1 MSRAFAKGDQV
12 EVVGRGPAVILD
24 GPFGSGTQEFYKVR
38 VYSEQAP
45 MRVAAHNLKVDVQA
59 GPLQEIVSG
68 AQVDAESW
76 LAGVTAFR
84 CRQAITGHVY
94 AYRAAR
100 IRFEPLQLKPLLKWL
115 RNLRG
120 RLLIADE
127 VGFGKTIE
135 AGLILQELRARQSV
149 RRVLVVCPPILV
161 TKWRRE
167 MERFSLHFDVLDRSR
182 LDRLLGEVEA
192 EMNPEILAVGSYTM
206 LRRPETV
213 QALIESGLR
222 WDMVIVDEAHHAR
235 NSETQTHALVQA
247 LAQAAE
253 SLLFLTA
260 TPLQTRS
267 RDLFTLFHL
276 LEPEEVPDFETFQWL
291 EQPAAWINIA
301 AAALN
306 DPSLTES
313 ERAERA
319 LPPLLELRR
328 SATHREIAE
337 DLRLSAAIEA
347 IESGDVAERS
357 TRVRV
362 TANLQD
368 LHPFGQLFTRSRK
381 RDHQQMFPVRRPV
394 TVTVPW
400 TEAEKDLYAEV
411 TKWASRRAEAL
422 GLTYGHPFMLTMPQR
437 QAASCLPGV
446 IRYIE
451 ECMGR
456 ETTLPDSLPA
466 TGNGDELDEP
476 EEEEVVWWMV
486 DEERDQ
492 ALLEAMRKARGVDT
506 KYVRFREEL
515 DRLVGEGAER
525 ILGFMFFRRSLDHV
539 VRSLER
545 DRGDC
550 WRILRMDGSTPME
563 GRQQIM
569 DAFWDKDPRPTLLM
583 SSEVGSEGLDF
594 QNATVL
600 VNYDLPWN
608 PMRVEQRIGRLDRV
622 GADPEKPITIVNF
635 KIPETIED
643 RIFLRLY
650 ERLELFKRSVGDIED
665 LLGQEVGQLQKE
677 LAQQRLT
684 LAEAERRA
692 EKIADNAIRARTELE
707 ALEQNKDEL
716 IGQDALFQQQIA
728 EIGGEGLFVG
738 PHELERFLRFGVEQ
752 RWPGS
757 QLRVKAGKA
766 RLRLKGGSDR
776 RSLRGELEEF
786 ARQKLPGGSRE
797 LKTFLTESDKAV
809 EFVTTEAAAQANR
822 RLSFVTPAHPLPR
835 YLSEW
840 LHAQD
845 RLSSAGVL
853 RLDRAVGT
861 LSVVEPG
868 WYSVFLYLL
877 DTAGLRRERELV
889 PVVMNANRWRCAAL
903 ESGFFAW
910 APTVTSAD
918 LDDARSRVG
927 QLDQLEPLAAGWMA
941 KKANKQ
947 EDRLARTYGRIIDR
961 RLETLRKSYERRR
974 RMVRK
979 RIAALRGREH
989 EVGVQKILRMRR
1001 AEEENLLTEE
1011 TRRRAELTDSRTV
1024 TAAVSLLSVAVLEVT
1039 G

>member
-1 MSRAFAKGDQV
+1 MSGAFSKGDQV
-12 EVVGRGPAVILD
+12 EVVGRGPAVVLD
-24 GPFGSGTQEFYKVR
+24 GPFGTGGQTVYKVR
-38 VYSEQAP
+38 VYTEQAP
-45 MRVAAHNLKVDVQA
+45 MRVAAHNLKADA
-59 GPLQEIVSG
+59 PTGPLQEIVQC
-68 AQVDAESW
+68 ARVDAESW

-84 CRQAITGHVY
+84 CRQPITGHVY

-167 MERFSLHFDVLDRSR
+167 MERFSLHFEVLDRSR
-182 LDRLLGEVEA
+182 LDRLLGELDA
-192 EMNPEILAVGSYTM
+192 EMNPELLAVGAYTM

-213 QALIESGLR
+213 EKLLESGVR
-222 WDMVIVDEAHHAR
+222 WDLVIVDEAHHAR
-235 NSETQTHALVQA
+235 NSETQTHALVEA

-260 TPLQTRS
+260 TPLQTTS

-276 LEPEEVPDFETFQWL
+276 LEPEEVPDFETFRWL
-291 EQPAAWINIA
+291 EQPAAWINQA
-301 AAALN
+301 TAALN
-306 DPSLTES
+306 DPSLAETE
-313 ERAERA
+313 RKERA

-328 SATHREIAE
+328 NRSHREIAE

-347 IESGDVAERS
+347 VESGDVADRA

-381 RDHQQMFPVRRPV
+381 RDHKDMFPVRRPV
-394 TVTVPW
+394 TVAVSW
-400 TEAEKDLYAEV
+400 TEAEKELYSEV
-411 TKWASRRAEAL
+411 TRWASRRAEAL
-422 GLTYGHPFMLTMPQR
+422 GLSYGHPFMLTMPQR

-456 ETTLPDSLPA
+456 ATALPESRHQPDAS
-466 TGNGDELDEP
+466 DEWDEP
-476 EEEEVVWWMV
+476 EEEEDVWWMV
-486 DEERDQ
+486 DEERDGP
-492 ALLEAMRKARGVDT
+492 LLEAMDRARGIDT
-506 KYVRFREEL
+506 KYERFREQL
-515 DRLVGEGAER
+515 DQLVEEGATR
-525 ILGFMFFRRSLDHV
+525 VLGFMFFRRSLDHV
-539 VRSLER
+539 VRSLLR
-545 DRGDC
+545 DRSES
-550 WRILRMDGSTPME
+550 WRILRMDGSTPMAE
-563 GRQQIM
+563 RQSLM
-569 DAFWDKDPRPTLLM
+569 DTFWDQDSRPTLLM

-622 GADPEKPITIVNF
+622 GADPHKPIMIVNF

-665 LLGQEVGQLQKE
+665 LLGEQVGKLQKD

-684 LAEAERRA
+684 LVEAERRA
-692 EKIADNAIRARTELE
+692 EKIADNVVRARTELE
-707 ALEQNKDEL
+707 ALEQNKDEF

-738 PHELERFLRFGVEQ
+738 PQELERFLRFGVEQ

-757 QLRVKAGKA
+757 RLHVKKGKGSLRVKS
-766 RLRLKGGSDR
+766 GSDR
-776 RSLRGELEEF
+776 LSLRGELEEF
-786 ARQKLPGGSRE
+786 ARTRLPGGSRE
-797 LKTFLTESDKAV
+797 LKTFLTDADDAV
-809 EFVTTEAAAQANR
+809 EFVTTEVAAQKYR

-835 YLSEW
+835 YLAEW
-840 LHAQD
+840 LHDQD
-845 RLSSAGVL
+845 RLSTAGVL
-853 RLDRAVGT
+853 RLEQPVDQAAAVAR
-861 LSVVEPG
+861 G

-877 DTAGLRRERELV
+877 DTAGLRREHQLV
-889 PVVMNANRWRCAAL
+889 PVVIGPGRHRCAAL
-903 ESGFFAW
+903 ERQFFAW

-918 LDDARSRVG
+918 VDDARSKVAE
-927 QLDQLEPLAAGWMA
+927 LDELEPLAAGWMT
-941 KKANKQ
+941 KQANQ
-947 EDRLARTYGRIIDR
+947 LEDRLARVYGRIIDR
-961 RLETLRKSYERRR
+961 RLETLGKSYERRR

-989 EVGVQKILRMRR
+989 ELGVQKVLRMRR
-1001 AEEENLLTEE
+1001 AEESNLVAEE
-1011 TRRRAELTDSRTV
+1011 ARRHNELSASRTV
-1024 TAAVSLLSVAVLEVT
+1024 TAATTLLSVAVLEVS